1 MKYKKMF
8 LIGIMLSGVMTVNS
22 MAAVAKPVAV
32 NLSSVPASWRN
43 VKPLERLK
51 ALRVAQLD
59 AFRALA
65 ERVYGLQLESGSTVY
80 NYMLQ
85 SDVIKGKMETLLKGA
100 TEMSSPE
107 YTDYGMV
114 MVTYGVKLRS
124 VIDAVKTEKNLNK
137 TTTTYT
143 IDTPEK
149 VIEALGC
156 GALPGSKGERMLHAR
171 RAAELDAYRLMAERF
186 LGVKINSSTTVK
198 DMCLE
203 NDKIAASVAVLI
215 KGLKPV
221 AITYGDDNT
230 CEVKM
235 QLKVRETVK
244 TIETLVK
251 IFNDG
256 SEKKITNTDITHQDR
271 IFTVNGHGAPSSQV
285 PTSIDKGPL
294 YNVETTIIHKI
305 IKRKIITD

>member
-1 MKYKKMF
+1 MKQIKMS
-8 LIGIMLSGVMTVNS
+8 LAGIMLCALIAINVS
-22 MAAVAKPVAV
+22 AAVAKPASGIVAI
-32 NLSSVPASWRN
+32 PASWRS
-43 VKPLERLK
+43 VKPQERLK
-51 ALRVAQLD
+51 ALRVAQID
-59 AFRALA
+59 AYRALA
-65 ERVYGLQLESGSTVY
+65 ERVYGFQLESGSTIF

-85 SDVIKGKMETLLKGA
+85 SDAVKAKMAALLKGA
-100 TEMSSPE
+100 TEMSKPE

-124 VIDAVKTEKNLNK
+124 VIDAIKTDKTANK
-137 TTTTYT
+137 TTTIYT
-143 IDTPEK
+143 LDKLDK

-186 LGVKINSSTTVK
+186 VGVKINSTTTVQ
-198 DMCLE
+198 DLCLGS
-203 NDKIAASVAVLI
+203 DKVAASVAVFI

-256 SEKKITNTDITHQDR
+256 TKKKITRTDITKQDR
-271 IFTVNGHGAPSSQV
+271 IFTVNGHGAPSSPV
-285 PTSIDKGPL
+285 PRNLNRAPL
-294 YNVETTIIHKI
+294 YNIETTIIHKI
-305 IKRKIITD
+305 IHRKIITD